1 MSLPESLANI
11 NDSGCGMLARVSR
24 ELARMEKRKLGIVD
38 DCVDGWCDR
47 KLRLADSDFPIGLP
61 QTRSPA
67 LRTLGPTRSA
77 CWPRGSAS
85 HRFVQPQSIRTKI
98 LTTPG
103 KV

>member
-1 MSLPESLANI
+1 
-11 NDSGCGMLARVSR
+11 MLARVSR

-77 CWPRGSAS
+77 CWSRGSAS
-85 HRFVQPQSIRTKI
+85 HIQHYMITERLELRTDRERLI
-98 LTTPG
+98 PDYVL
-103 KV
+103 V

>member
-1 MSLPESLANI
+1 MSLPKSLANI
-11 NDSGCGMLARVSR
+11 DDSGCGMLARVSR

-67 LRTLGPTRSA
+67 LSA
-77 CWPRGSAS
+77 PREALVGLAALLVIALSS
-85 HRFVQPQSIRTKI
+85 LSQLEQKY
-98 LTTPG
+98 
-103 KV
+103 